1 MKTIIKMDKKKDDV
15 TCFVVFRMTT
25 GHFSTLLPLFF
36 TINVAELPE
45 KLNFSKLRQIQNGI

>member
-1 MKTIIKMDKKKDDV
+1 MDKKKDDV